1 MLPRIEPL
9 GTHHNNHLKILKM
22 TRTAIFVGPCTSKS
36 VPSLKIAKEQTIPI
50 GDAHHCCNKT
60 YLFFHDSCAT
70 FLAYNMR
77 LTAMDLFL

>member
-22 TRTAIFVGPCTSKS
+22 TRTAIFVGPSTSKS
-36 VPSLKIAKEQTIPI
+36 VPSLKIAKEQTIPM

-60 YLFFHDSCAT
+60 YLFF
-70 FLAYNMR
+70 LAYNMQ